1 MQPRDRP
8 HVVGLPLLWRGRH
21 RAGHAPALPP
31 RPRDAASGGAEALDT
46 GRAGMRLRRA
56 APRGGSA
63 RHLFIALKG
72 SDMVAFSPRI
82 QRALSGALL
91 GGALFLTA
99 SCGPTG
105 TVSTIASAT
114 AEGSTTSGATTQA
127 TAAPAAAEATAAP
140 AAEATATASA
150 ASRSMGDPSAP
161 IKVVVYSDFQCPY
174 CAMFAE
180 QAMPEI
186 KKNYIDTGKVSFEFR
201 DFPLSEI
208 HSSAV
213 LAAHV
218 ANCAAVQGS
227 FYPMHDRLFK
237 GQTDKEWGTSNL
249 SQDFSTMLGYARE
262 LKLDEKALQTCVQ
275 SQQFATQIE
284 SDYREGTAAGV
295 QSTPSFTV
303 NGTLVVGAQP
313 YDTWKKTFDDELAKL
328 GK

>member
-1 MQPRDRP
+1 
-8 HVVGLPLLWRGRH
+8 
-21 RAGHAPALPP
+21 
-31 RPRDAASGGAEALDT
+31 
-46 GRAGMRLRRA
+46 
-56 APRGGSA
+56 
-63 RHLFIALKG
+63 
-72 SDMVAFSPRI
+72 MVAFSPRT
-82 QRALSGALL
+82 QRAISCALL
-91 GGALFLTA
+91 GGALFFA
-99 SCGPTG
+99 SSCGPT
-105 TVSTIASAT
+105 SPAAD
-114 AEGSTTSGATTQA
+114 A
-127 TAAPAAAEATAAP
+127 TAAPAPATSAAAAADVAATSAPSSTAA
-140 AAEATATASA
+140 AGTAS
-150 ASRSMGDPSAP
+150 RGKGDPNAP
-161 IKVVVYSDFQCPY
+161 IKVIEYSDFQCPY

-186 KKNYIDTGKVSFEFR
+186 EKNYIDTGKVYFEFR

-218 ANCAAVQGS
+218 ANCAAAQGS
-227 FYPMHDRLFK
+227 FYPMHNRLFS
-237 GQTDKEWGTSNL
+237 GQSAKEWGTSNL

-262 LKLDEKALQTCVQ
+262 LKLDDATLQTCVQ